1 MYKSVT
7 AKAVEKST
15 VIRLPMDAFKEI
27 FEESPDILI
36 RVIQVIMIRLQRVT
50 FTALRNYLGL
60 SSELVQNKPKRGS
73 IILKQSPI
81 HKKQFPDLNPVHS
94 LSTEA
99 LTSRPDMLADLS
111 DVRNRFD
118 DQRILLK
125 KSHTFSQMYRL
136 LDILVS
142 PRVRWTKRTS
152 QRCIQ

>member
-7 AKAVEKST
+7 AKAVERST

-73 IILKQSPI
+73 LILNKSPI
-81 HKKQFPDLNPVHS
+81 NKKQLQDHNPVHS
-94 LSTEA
+94 LSTET
-99 LTSRPDMLADLS
+99 LPTRPDMLADLS
-111 DVRNRFD
+111 DVRNIDSRF
-118 DQRILLK
+118 
-125 KSHTFSQMYRL
+125 HFEEFSNKFLHLSVQYS
-136 LDILVS
+136 IHGPFS
-142 PRVRWTKRTS
+142 
-152 QRCIQ
+152 